1 MSKTIGGHMAAEKG
15 NKHAVGNSG
24 PPPSKYTQE
33 FIEKEAMAFVTWFS
47 NPENIYFKRFALERG
62 YPPDELVH
70 FAKKSE
76 VFSRAYTFAKA
87 WQECKIVEGAL
98 FNKLNSNFAKFA
110 MANLSGWSDKQQVS
124 GDAANPLA
132 FLLQKTDGQSKDLVN
147 ENS

>member
-1 MSKTIGGHMAAEKG
+1 MSAPKG
-15 NKHAVGNSG
+15 NKFAEGNSG
-24 PPPSKYTQE
+24 PPASKYTQE
-33 FIEKEAMAFVTWFS
+33 FIENEAVVFIKWFCK
-47 NPENIYFKRFALERG
+47 PENIYFKRFALERG
-62 YPPDELVH
+62 YPPDELAN

-76 VFSRAYTFAKA
+76 VFNRAYTFAKA

-132 FLLQKTDGQSKDLVN
+132 FLLQKADGQSKDLVN
-147 ENS
+147 EDS